1 MMGFFGGKRKEPVWA
16 APKPA
21 QDLMPEGTA
30 AEAISGEGFFRLAF
44 DRFPL
49 ECATAPADIDVQV
62 LKTLDR
68 NVLLLSG
75 GNPDAKSH
83 GQTEAFSV
91 RVPDTFEAAVSG
103 HRVRVRISARAARG
117 LPDADFSLAYST
129 AEVGN
134 SGWQQL
140 SVGNQFETLEFEWDV
155 PTMISGNG
163 DYVGILPGQ
172 SGAIEVAG
180 LAVFAIART

>member
-49 ECATAPADIDVQV
+49 ESATAPAEMDVEV
-62 LKTLDR
+62 LSSPGR
-68 NVLLLSG
+68 SVLLLSG
-75 GNPDAKSH
+75 GKPDAKSH
-83 GQTEAFSV
+83 GQTEGFSV

-103 HRVRVRISARAARG
+103 HRVRVRISAKAARG
-117 LPDADFSLAYST
+117 LPDAEFSLAYST

-140 SVGNQFETLEFEWDV
+140 SVGSAFETLEFEWDV
-155 PTMISGNG
+155 PPMINGNG

-172 SGAIEVAG
+172 SGAIEVAE
-180 LAVFAIART
+180 LTVIAVART